1 MTIYRFLLRSVRRYS
16 TTSFQTPV
24 FNTSTQTLNHRIDT
38 QSPFQSSSAVAAD
51 INPCQSPIS
60 TTNTTTSNIL
70 NNQFRTTSS
79 SSTPVRSYGFSSAEE
94 AAAERRRRKRRV
106 RIEPPLYA
114 LRSNPA
120 PPKPN
125 DPNKPR
131 LPDSTSSLVGSRLN
145 LHNRV
150 QSLIRADDLDSASY
164 IARQSV
170 FQSPRPTVFTCNAII
185 AAMYRAKRYDYA
197 KALFQYFFN
206 QFDVIPNIVSYNN
219 IIGCHCESN
228 DIEEALK
235 VYNHILENAP
245 YAPSAV
251 TYRHLTKGLIDAGR
265 VNDAVGLLREML
277 HKGHAADSLVY
288 NNLILGYLNLGN
300 LEKANELF
308 DELKERCSVYDG
320 VVNATFMDWFFK
332 QGKPKEAMESYRDL
346 MDRNYRMV
354 PAQRNVLLET
364 LLRHGRKKE
373 ALNLFDD
380 MLDDHTPPSFLAV
393 NSDTFN
399 MMVNECFKDGNVA
412 MAMEVFKR
420 VGKAVKSKP
429 FLMDVAGYNNM
440 MARLCELDMIDEA
453 EEYYRQLSA
462 KSMSLSVNTYKIMI
476 DAYMRVDRIE
486 EMLDKYSKMVE
497 SGFRVIPAYANEL
510 FGFLIEKGRVLDCLP
525 ILSKM
530 GNKEPRPDFTT
541 YNVVIR
547 GLIEGGNY
555 DATVNL
561 LSQMMNCGVDTTVSL
576 EEFVLDV
583 FEKQGRRME
592 VENIFNRKSSP
603 FPPQRL
609 FPGSRGSTQ
618 TMGPPQ
624 MPEQGRWNPSM
635 QWQTNFPPNT

>member
-1 MTIYRFLLRSVRRYS
+1 
-16 TTSFQTPV
+16 
-24 FNTSTQTLNHRIDT
+24 
-38 QSPFQSSSAVAAD
+38 
-51 INPCQSPIS
+51 
-60 TTNTTTSNIL
+60 
-70 NNQFRTTSS
+70 
-79 SSTPVRSYGFSSAEE
+79 
-94 AAAERRRRKRRV
+94 
-106 RIEPPLYA
+106 
-114 LRSNPA
+114 
-120 PPKPN
+120 
-125 DPNKPR
+125 
-131 LPDSTSSLVGSRLN
+131 
-145 LHNRV
+145 
-150 QSLIRADDLDSASY
+150 
-164 IARQSV
+164 
-170 FQSPRPTVFTCNAII
+170 
-185 AAMYRAKRYDYA
+185 
-197 KALFQYFFN
+197 
-206 QFDVIPNIVSYNN
+206 
-219 IIGCHCESN
+219 
-228 DIEEALK
+228 
-235 VYNHILENAP
+235 
-245 YAPSAV
+245 
-251 TYRHLTKGLIDAGR
+251 
-265 VNDAVGLLREML
+265 ML

-373 ALNLFDD
+373 AWNLFNDT
-380 MLDDHTPPSFLAV
+380 LDDHTPPSFLAV

-412 MAMEVFKR
+412 EAMEVFKR

-440 MARLCELDMIDEA
+440 MERLCELDMINEA
-453 EEYYRQLSA
+453 EEYYRQVST
-462 KSMSLSVNTYKIMI
+462 KSMSLSVKTYKIMI
-476 DAYMRVDRIE
+476 DAYMKVDRIE

-497 SGFRVIPAYANEL
+497 SGFRVIPAYANEW

-530 GNKEPRPDFTT
+530 GIKEPRPDFTT

-561 LSQMMNCGVDTTVSL
+561 LNQMMDYGVDTTVSL

-583 FEKQGRRME
+583 YEKQGRRME
-592 VENIFNRKSSP
+592 VENIFNRKLSP
-603 FPPQRL
+603 FPPRRPY
-609 FPGSRGSTQ
+609 PGSRGSTQ
-618 TMGPPQ
+618 TMGSPQ
-624 MPEQGRWNPSM
+624 MPEQGKWNPSM
-635 QWQTNFPPNT
+635 QWQTNLPANT